1 MSESTHIEPFE
12 IEAPEKTN
20 NTINNAG
27 EETNDN
33 IIFQEE
39 SSENKNNRANY
50 KGGSDSELTCILN
63 IIVST
68 IGAGAYS
75 LPYVMYQGGIIVS
88 LLLLILVSLASYYS
102 LDLLRS
108 FVVDTKFFSFALM
121 TETILGPKWLKTYAF
136 CSFTL
141 YTSIEVGYLRSIYIY
156 TKGMINLKSH
166 LSIFFYFVISIIIE
180 IIVCLNGTR
189 IANLRFLSIIIISCF
204 SLMLVS
210 LIIVS
215 IAANIFGNVKEK
227 FTSNNLF
234 FPGVYPPN
242 CLNRMFHMSLYIMIY
257 NFCYSYHSTFPTILG
272 NLKGV
277 TQAKT
282 KRVHFISFTCV
293 FSAYILI
300 TFFGFIFT
308 DDVPNELFQ
317 DNDELFQGIWAA
329 LRNPFRFI
337 LILFLLFLLPIRFI
351 VLRDNYITLI
361 GKKKM
366 TFKKET
372 IIIAI
377 FTIIC
382 NIIVFSVTEFEDS
395 LKELQIKSVLQ
406 AFGGIFGVIISFCL
420 PVVNYVSING
430 KRKLK
435 SIIGYVILVIFVWI
449 GVFSTGHSF
458 YYIFSGKQKE

>member
-12 IEAPEKTN
+12 IESSVKTD
-20 NTINNAG
+20 NTINIAG

-33 IIFQEE
+33 IIFQED
-39 SSENKNNRANY
+39 SSENKNNKTN

-68 IGAGAYS
+68 IGAGSYS

-88 LLLLILVSLASYYS
+88 LLLLIFVSLASYYS

-141 YTSIEVGYLRSIYIY
+141 YTAIEVGYLRSIYIY
-156 TKGMINLKSH
+156 TKGMINFKSH
-166 LSIFFYFVISIIIE
+166 FAIFFYFVISAIIE
-180 IIVCLNGTR
+180 IIVCINGTK
-189 IANLRFLSIIIISCF
+189 IANLRYLSIIIISCF
-204 SLMLVS
+204 SLMIVS

-215 IAANIFGNVKEK
+215 VAANIFGKVKEK
-227 FTSNNLF
+227 KFTIDNLF
-234 FPGVYPPN
+234 FPRIDPPTS
-242 CLNRMFHMSLYIMIY
+242 LNKMFNMSLYIMIY
-257 NFCYSYHSTFPTILG
+257 NFCYSYHGTFPTILG

-277 TQAKT
+277 TQSTT

-293 FSAYILI
+293 FLAYFLITIFGYIL
-300 TFFGFIFT
+300 T

-317 DNDELFQGIWAA
+317 DNDDLFQGIWAT

-337 LILFLLFLLPIRFI
+337 LIFFLLFLLPIRFI

-366 TFKKET
+366 TPKKEN
-372 IIIAI
+372 IIIII

-382 NIIVFSVTEFEDS
+382 NILGFGVTKFEEG
-395 LKELQIKSVLQ
+395 LKELQIKNMLQ
-406 AFGGIFGVIISFCL
+406 AFGGMFGVIISFCL

-435 SIIGYVILVIFVWI
+435 AIIGYVILGLFVWI
-449 GVFSTGHSF
+449 GIFSTGHSF